1 VIDCWTPADNA
12 NVCGNGVDYTGPTDV
27 TSPAAVDGGPFASNA
42 NTTRLRSIKAV
53 RVAVVARSEHQE
65 RSDPVMWA
73 SLVNQTAWLF
83 NCAANDATCQSRIQI
98 DNTVLNDYIRYRIY
112 ETVIPL
118 RNALWN
124 NQ

>member
-1 VIDCWTPADNA
+1 M
-12 NVCGNGVDYTGPTDV
+12 
-27 TSPAAVDGGPFASNA
+27 
-42 NTTRLRSIKAV
+42 
-53 RVAVVARSEHQE
+53 RVAIVVRSEHQE
-65 RSDPVMWA
+65 RPDPAMSA

-83 NCAANDATCQSRIQI
+83 NCAANDGTCQSRIQI
-98 DNTVLNDYIRYRIY
+98 DNTVLNDYGRYRIY